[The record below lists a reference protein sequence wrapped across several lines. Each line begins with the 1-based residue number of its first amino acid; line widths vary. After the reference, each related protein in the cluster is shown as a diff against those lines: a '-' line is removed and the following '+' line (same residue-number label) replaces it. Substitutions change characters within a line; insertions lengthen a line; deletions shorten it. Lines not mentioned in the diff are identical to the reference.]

1 MRAKPWNFDGAKQRD
16 SGGNSYA
23 SFITCSNG
31 TGATPLR
38 NTLGLSAAATH
49 AALKSAEMTALAS
62 GRLAAEIIDRQ
73 SWLNRGLKSK

>member
-23 SFITCSNG
+23 SFITCQ
-31 TGATPLR
+31 TGLGAIPLR
-38 NTLGLSAAATH
+38 NTLGLAVAATH

-73 SWLNRGLKSK
+73 SWLNRRTQE